1 MAAIQCLRPCP
12 NKLPKKKRLLTSPLF
27 LPLRREETASAAMK
41 WTKTNESTTKLT
53 LALASDAKCRKQT
66 KE

>member
-27 LPLRREETASAAMK
+27 LPLRREESRICSGEMNK
-41 WTKTNESTTKLT
+41 N
-53 LALASDAKCRKQT
+53 RQN
-66 KE
+66 

>member
-27 LPLRREETASAAMK
+27 LPLRREESRICSGEMNK
-41 WTKTNESTTKLT
+41 NKQKLT